1 MGGGR
6 MRLNLTQRFI
16 VYLIVLSILPLLVV
30 GLSAIHLSNQAL
42 EHETRSSA
50 IQQAHDKAALLNGQ
64 MAQIEALIANISG
77 VEQIVEAVSAEPP
90 DGDVFTRLATQA
102 QIGYV
107 LNNYINLDGLV
118 SIDIFTLGGSHYHV
132 GDTLVSN
139 NLDVTAREQLIAETL
154 AAPSRIHWAGV
165 QANLNRDS
173 AHRQVVTVARVI
185 RRFDLATSREVP
197 VALLLIN
204 YDPHQIR
211 REFSK
216 AGVSEDRL
224 LIVLDGRDRLV
235 YHPDP
240 ARLGSHA
247 EPALIAQLAEAH
259 SATVTINA
267 ASGVLISQVALHAPG
282 WRLAILVPEETRYR
296 SAQAIGRTTTV
307 AMLVS
312 LLIVGVGAV
321 LFARRVVQPIRD
333 VARRFGQLRDLPDA
347 ELLPLAPRGDDEI
360 GNLSRGFNA
369 FLDGLNVRRQSDAK
383 LQLAASVFSHAREGI
398 VITDADGHII
408 EVNDAF
414 TRITGY
420 PRNEVLGRNPRILSS
435 GRHDRAFYDEMWRDL
450 RTRGYWEGEVWN
462 MRKSGQEYAQS
473 LAIAAV
479 RGSDQQTSHYVALFS
494 DITRQKDNEQ
504 QLRHIAHFDPL
515 TGLPNRVLLADRLEQ
530 AIVRVRRSGLPLALA
545 YIDLDG
551 FKSVND
557 VHGHDVG
564 DQLLVTLAARMKDCL
579 REGDTVARLGGDEF
593 VAVLADLSNQS
604 TAKDLIDR
612 LLSVIA
618 QPVKVDGVVVQVSGS
633 IGISH
638 YPQSDDVDP
647 DQLLRQADQAMYQAK
662 VAGKNRYHIFDTAR
676 DASLRGQH
684 EHLERIREGLIK
696 NEFVLHYQ
704 PKVNM
709 RSGEVIGAEALIRW
723 QHPDQG
729 LLAPVEFLPPI
740 AQHPLEVELGRWVI
754 DTALTQI
761 AAWQDAGVDLPVSV
775 NISGFHLQQAGFLDE
790 LRALLAAHP
799 NVPRGYLE
807 LEVLESSALEDIALV
822 SAVIDASA
830 TLGVSFA
837 LDDFGTGYS
846 SLTYLK
852 RLPAQVLK
860 IDQSFVRDM
869 LQDSDDLAILE
880 GILGLATAFRRRA
893 IAEGV
898 ETVAHGETLLRLG
911 CDLGQGYGIARPMA
925 AADLP
930 AWRQR
935 WRPDPRWAHAHCLDR
950 ELMPVLIAGVE
961 HRGWI
966 VALGEHLDGRRD
978 APPPLDHHQCRLGQ
992 WLDKTIHQP
1001 RHAATFATIETLHL
1015 RVHALAADLRKRR
1028 SQGHDVEA
1036 LAGMAELHALWDALL
1051 VHLEYL
1057 LKDDPRSLAPSSG
1070 GGSNCR

>member
-1 MGGGR
+1 
-6 MRLNLTQRFI
+6 
-16 VYLIVLSILPLLVV
+16 
-30 GLSAIHLSNQAL
+30 
-42 EHETRSSA
+42 
-50 IQQAHDKAALLNGQ
+50 
-64 MAQIEALIANISG
+64 
-77 VEQIVEAVSAEPP
+77 
-90 DGDVFTRLATQA
+90 
-102 QIGYV
+102 
-107 LNNYINLDGLV
+107 
-118 SIDIFTLGGSHYHV
+118 
-132 GDTLVSN
+132 
-139 NLDVTAREQLIAETL
+139 
-154 AAPSRIHWAGV
+154 
-165 QANLNRDS
+165 
-173 AHRQVVTVARVI
+173 
-185 RRFDLATSREVP
+185 
-197 VALLLIN
+197 
-204 YDPHQIR
+204 
-211 REFSK
+211 
-216 AGVSEDRL
+216 
-224 LIVLDGRDRLV
+224 
-235 YHPDP
+235 
-240 ARLGSHA
+240 
-247 EPALIAQLAEAH
+247 
-259 SATVTINA
+259 
-267 ASGVLISQVALHAPG
+267 
-282 WRLAILVPEETRYR
+282 
-296 SAQAIGRTTTV
+296 
-307 AMLVS
+307 
-312 LLIVGVGAV
+312 
-321 LFARRVVQPIRD
+321 
-333 VARRFGQLRDLPDA
+333 
-347 ELLPLAPRGDDEI
+347 
-360 GNLSRGFNA
+360 
-369 FLDGLNVRRQSDAK
+369 
-383 LQLAASVFSHAREGI
+383 
-398 VITDADGHII
+398 
-408 EVNDAF
+408 
-414 TRITGY
+414 
-420 PRNEVLGRNPRILSS
+420 
-435 GRHDRAFYDEMWRDL
+435 
-450 RTRGYWEGEVWN
+450 
-462 MRKSGQEYAQS
+462 
-473 LAIAAV
+473 
-479 RGSDQQTSHYVALFS
+479 
-494 DITRQKDNEQ
+494 
-504 QLRHIAHFDPL
+504 
-515 TGLPNRVLLADRLEQ
+515 
-530 AIVRVRRSGLPLALA
+530 
-545 YIDLDG
+545 
-551 FKSVND
+551 
-557 VHGHDVG
+557 
-564 DQLLVTLAARMKDCL
+564 
-579 REGDTVARLGGDEF
+579 
-593 VAVLADLSNQS
+593 
-604 TAKDLIDR
+604 
-612 LLSVIA
+612 
-618 QPVKVDGVVVQVSGS
+618 
-633 IGISH
+633 
-638 YPQSDDVDP
+638 
-647 DQLLRQADQAMYQAK
+647 
-662 VAGKNRYHIFDTAR
+662 
-676 DASLRGQH
+676 
-684 EHLERIREGLIK
+684 
-696 NEFVLHYQ
+696 
-704 PKVNM
+704 M

-930 AWRQR
+930 AWRQH

-1015 RVHALAADLRKRR
+1015 RVHALAADLLKRR

>member
-1 MGGGR
+1 M
-6 MRLNLTQRFI
+6 
-16 VYLIVLSILPLLVV
+16 
-30 GLSAIHLSNQAL
+30 
-42 EHETRSSA
+42 
-50 IQQAHDKAALLNGQ
+50 
-64 MAQIEALIANISG
+64 
-77 VEQIVEAVSAEPP
+77 
-90 DGDVFTRLATQA
+90 
-102 QIGYV
+102 
-107 LNNYINLDGLV
+107 
-118 SIDIFTLGGSHYHV
+118 
-132 GDTLVSN
+132 
-139 NLDVTAREQLIAETL
+139 
-154 AAPSRIHWAGV
+154 
-165 QANLNRDS
+165 
-173 AHRQVVTVARVI
+173 
-185 RRFDLATSREVP
+185 
-197 VALLLIN
+197 
-204 YDPHQIR
+204 
-211 REFSK
+211 
-216 AGVSEDRL
+216 
-224 LIVLDGRDRLV
+224 
-235 YHPDP
+235 
-240 ARLGSHA
+240 
-247 EPALIAQLAEAH
+247 
-259 SATVTINA
+259 
-267 ASGVLISQVALHAPG
+267 
-282 WRLAILVPEETRYR
+282 
-296 SAQAIGRTTTV
+296 
-307 AMLVS
+307 
-312 LLIVGVGAV
+312 
-321 LFARRVVQPIRD
+321 
-333 VARRFGQLRDLPDA
+333 PDA

-604 TAKDLIDR
+604 AAKDLIDR

-709 RSGEVIGAEALIRW
+709 RSG
-723 QHPDQG
+723 
-729 LLAPVEFLPPI
+729 
-740 AQHPLEVELGRWVI
+740 
-754 DTALTQI
+754 
-761 AAWQDAGVDLPVSV
+761 
-775 NISGFHLQQAGFLDE
+775 
-790 LRALLAAHP
+790 
-799 NVPRGYLE
+799 
-807 LEVLESSALEDIALV
+807 
-822 SAVIDASA
+822 
-830 TLGVSFA
+830 
-837 LDDFGTGYS
+837 
-846 SLTYLK
+846 
-852 RLPAQVLK
+852 
-860 IDQSFVRDM
+860 
-869 LQDSDDLAILE
+869 
-880 GILGLATAFRRRA
+880 
-893 IAEGV
+893 
-898 ETVAHGETLLRLG
+898 
-911 CDLGQGYGIARPMA
+911 
-925 AADLP
+925 
-930 AWRQR
+930 
-935 WRPDPRWAHAHCLDR
+935 
-950 ELMPVLIAGVE
+950 
-961 HRGWI
+961 
-966 VALGEHLDGRRD
+966 
-978 APPPLDHHQCRLGQ
+978 
-992 WLDKTIHQP
+992 
-1001 RHAATFATIETLHL
+1001 
-1015 RVHALAADLRKRR
+1015 
-1028 SQGHDVEA
+1028 
-1036 LAGMAELHALWDALL
+1036 
-1051 VHLEYL
+1051 
-1057 LKDDPRSLAPSSG
+1057 
-1070 GGSNCR
+1070 

>member
-1 MGGGR
+1 
-6 MRLNLTQRFI
+6 
-16 VYLIVLSILPLLVV
+16 
-30 GLSAIHLSNQAL
+30 
-42 EHETRSSA
+42 
-50 IQQAHDKAALLNGQ
+50 
-64 MAQIEALIANISG
+64 
-77 VEQIVEAVSAEPP
+77 
-90 DGDVFTRLATQA
+90 
-102 QIGYV
+102 
-107 LNNYINLDGLV
+107 
-118 SIDIFTLGGSHYHV
+118 
-132 GDTLVSN
+132 
-139 NLDVTAREQLIAETL
+139 
-154 AAPSRIHWAGV
+154 
-165 QANLNRDS
+165 
-173 AHRQVVTVARVI
+173 
-185 RRFDLATSREVP
+185 
-197 VALLLIN
+197 
-204 YDPHQIR
+204 
-211 REFSK
+211 
-216 AGVSEDRL
+216 
-224 LIVLDGRDRLV
+224 
-235 YHPDP
+235 
-240 ARLGSHA
+240 
-247 EPALIAQLAEAH
+247 
-259 SATVTINA
+259 
-267 ASGVLISQVALHAPG
+267 
-282 WRLAILVPEETRYR
+282 
-296 SAQAIGRTTTV
+296 
-307 AMLVS
+307 
-312 LLIVGVGAV
+312 
-321 LFARRVVQPIRD
+321 
-333 VARRFGQLRDLPDA
+333 
-347 ELLPLAPRGDDEI
+347 
-360 GNLSRGFNA
+360 
-369 FLDGLNVRRQSDAK
+369 
-383 LQLAASVFSHAREGI
+383 
-398 VITDADGHII
+398 
-408 EVNDAF
+408 
-414 TRITGY
+414 
-420 PRNEVLGRNPRILSS
+420 
-435 GRHDRAFYDEMWRDL
+435 
-450 RTRGYWEGEVWN
+450 

-893 IAEGV
+893 IAEG
-898 ETVAHGETLLRLG
+898 
-911 CDLGQGYGIARPMA
+911 
-925 AADLP
+925 
-930 AWRQR
+930 WRR
-935 WRPDPRWAHAHCLDR
+935 WRTAKPCCGSAAIWARAMASPDRWRRPICL
-950 ELMPVLIAGVE
+950 
-961 HRGWI
+961 RGAS
-966 VALGEHLDGRRD
+966 VGAPTHDGRMHT
-978 APPPLDHHQCRLGQ
+978 AS
-992 WLDKTIHQP
+992 T
-1001 RHAATFATIETLHL
+1001 A
-1015 RVHALAADLRKRR
+1015 
-1028 SQGHDVEA
+1028 S
-1036 LAGMAELHALWDALL
+1036 
-1051 VHLEYL
+1051 
-1057 LKDDPRSLAPSSG
+1057 
-1070 GGSNCR
+1070 